1 MRYCSV
7 VYTFKLIHQADFM
20 QICRISSVNSWSS
33 KHEKYTFDLKQ
44 QLTENA
50 GIVYID
56 VQALDIL

>member
-1 MRYCSV
+1 
-7 VYTFKLIHQADFM
+7 M